1 MREKKGYEC
10 KRARLQ
16 NGWGCRER
24 ERERV
29 AFREKDITTN
39 SNKRKKRESKK
50 RIGYLAEVQK
60 GKKRIKLLQDSLS
73 FL

>member
-1 MREKKGYEC
+1 MTENVEVV
-10 KRARLQ
+10 
-16 NGWGCRER
+16 RER

-29 AFREKDITTN
+29 VFREIDITT
-39 SNKRKKRESKK
+39 SLNKRKKEESKK

>member
-1 MREKKGYEC
+1 MSVKEKSFKTLE
-10 KRARLQ
+10 AV
-16 NGWGCRER
+16 ER

-29 AFREKDITTN
+29 VFREIDITIN
-39 SNKRKKRESKK
+39 SDRRKKGESKK